1 MIGRTISHYK
11 ILEKLGQGGMGVLY
25 KAEDTKL
32 TRIVAIKFLLP
43 TALPGG
49 EVRAR
54 FIHEAKAAAS
64 LNHPNICT
72 IYEIDDFEGQ
82 PFIAMEFVEGRSL
95 TAVIESGPLKLE
107 QVRDIASQLAT
118 GLQHAHEK
126 CIVHRDIKPSNIM
139 ITPAGLAKIMDFGL
153 ARVEEQT
160 KLTREGT
167 TVGTVAYMSPE
178 QVRAEAIDHRTD
190 VWSLGVILYEMVS
203 GQRPFKGDYDQVVM
217 YSICND
223 EPAPLTSLRTGVP
236 LELERITMKALAKQ
250 PAERYQHADE
260 LLSDLRRLGS
270 MSSGEKSK
278 RASAEASIRAELA
291 RPKGGPEPA
300 PPGTGAGSGLAA
312 MEDESGPAPARADAQ
327 LERATVEGE
336 PEQAPATVE
345 TARKRRRIALPVSAL
360 VVAGLAVSYLFLR
373 PLITEQRLSASPR
386 PIAVISFENLTGD
399 PQFDY
404 LSTAIP
410 NLLITSLEQSGYL
423 RVATW
428 ERMRDLIKELGK
440 GETGTIDKE
449 LGFELCRRDG
459 IDLIVTGSF
468 TKAGDVFATDIK
480 VLKVE
485 TKELVRTA
493 SARGDGVESI
503 LKRQVDEL
511 SREISRGVGLSLSRI
526 EATQRPVI
534 DVTTTSMD
542 AYNHFLRGK
551 DEYERFYFD
560 DARPE
565 LEKAVQLDSTF
576 AVGHLYLAFTYARLG
591 EPDAY
596 RAAYERA
603 RKYSSRATDK
613 ERLLIESYYATDV
626 EKDQAKSMSLL
637 EELIRKY
644 PKEKSAHNALA
655 KRYDAAERY
664 EDAVKEYDTVLKL
677 DPTYAPA
684 FNSLA
689 YSYMRLENYER
700 ALEYLKRYA
709 SLSPGDR
716 NPLDSMG
723 ELYFLMGDLDKAIG
737 KYREALEVRP
747 GFFGSI
753 LRIAYIHGVKG
764 EYDSTM
770 SLVDRYINSAPSAM
784 HREGGYCFRAYFLL
798 RLGNP
803 DQALED
809 MRRRIELTK
818 SSTFPDGK
826 PYAYE
831 TMLFAAYETGH
842 YDDARRFLARR
853 RASWRGEQLTP
864 RQRNTLEAYCATL
877 EGMIEL
883 KSGNQEAAGKAFN
896 EIKGL
901 SIPEDSQISYSFV
914 RNVAAIFEGE
924 FLLAEGRPREA
935 IEAVSKRFKLETPF
949 MDVNLM
955 AQWNIPMDQDVVARS
970 YARLGDL
977 DRAIAE
983 YKKLIEFNPKSR
995 DRRLNN
1001 PRYYY
1006 RLAKLYEQKGRQTE
1020 ARREYERFLFLWKN
1034 ADRRLPEYVDAAA
1047 RLKKLSGSTGS

>member
-1 MIGRTISHYK
+1 MIGRTVSHFRV
-11 ILEKLGQGGMGVLY
+11 LEKLGEGGMGVVY

-32 TRIVAIKFLLP
+32 SRVVALKLLSP
-43 TALPGG
+43 AALPG
-49 EVRAR
+49 EDDRSR
-54 FIHEAKAAAS
+54 FVHEAKAAAS

-72 IYEIDDFEGQ
+72 IYEIDEFEGR
-82 PFIAMEFVEGRSL
+82 PFIAMEFVEGRNL
-95 TAVIESGPLKLE
+95 AAVIESGPMKLE
-107 QVRDIASQLAT
+107 QVRDVATQLAA
-118 GLQHAHEK
+118 GLHHAHEK
-126 CIVHRDIKPSNIM
+126 GIVHRDIKPSNIM
-139 ITPAGLAKIMDFGL
+139 ITEAGLAKIMDFGL
-153 ARVEEQT
+153 ARAPGQT
-160 KLTREGT
+160 KLTREGV

-178 QVRAEAIDHRTD
+178 QVCAGSLDHRTD
-190 VWSLGVILYEMVS
+190 LWSLGVLLYEMVS
-203 GQRPFKGDYDQVVM
+203 GQKPFKGDYDQVVM
-217 YSICND
+217 YSILNE

-236 LELERITMKALAKQ
+236 LELERIAMKALAKL

-260 LLSDLRRLGS
+260 LLSDLRRLDS
-270 MSSGEKSK
+270 DLSEAKPK
-278 RASAEASIRAELA
+278 RASTAV
-291 RPKGGPEPA
+291 
-300 PPGTGAGSGLAA
+300 GAQS
-312 MEDESGPAPARADAQ
+312 
-327 LERATVEGE
+327 
-336 PEQAPATVE
+336 EQAVAKADT
-345 TARKRRRIALPVSAL
+345 RGKRRRVALPVSAL
-360 VVAGLAVSYLFLR
+360 VVAGLAVAYFFLR
-373 PLITEQRLSASPR
+373 PMITEQRLIASPR

-428 ERMRDLIKELGK
+428 ERMRDVIKELGK
-440 GETGTIDKE
+440 GEIGTIDKE

-468 TKAGDVFATDIK
+468 TKAGNVFATDIK

-560 DARPE
+560 DARTE
-565 LEKAVQLDSTF
+565 FEKAVQLDSTF
-576 AVGHLYLAFTYARLG
+576 AVGHLYLAITQARLG
-591 EPDAY
+591 ELEAPK
-596 RAAYERA
+596 AAYERA
-603 RKYSSRATDK
+603 KKYSGRATDK
-613 ERLLIESYYATDV
+613 ERLFIQSYYAVDI
-626 EKDQAKSMSLL
+626 ENDQAKSISLL
-637 EELIRKY
+637 KELIRKY

-689 YSYMRLENYER
+689 YSYMRLEDYER

-723 ELYFLMGDLDKAIG
+723 ELYFVMGDLDRAIG

-747 GFFGSI
+747 GFFESI
-753 LRIAYIHGVKG
+753 MRVAYIYGVKG

-770 SLVDRYINSAPSAM
+770 SLVDRYINSAPSAL
-784 HREGGYCFRAYFLL
+784 RQVGYVFRAYFLL

-803 DQALED
+803 DEALED

-818 SSTFPDGK
+818 SSTYPEGI
-826 PYAYE
+826 PVAYQ
-831 TMLFAAYETGH
+831 TMMFAAYETGH
-842 YDDARRFLARR
+842 YDDAKRYNAEWT
-853 RASWRGEQLTP
+853 ASYRDGQLKMTP
-864 RQRNTLEAYCATL
+864 LQRKILESLFGTF

-883 KSGNQEAAGKAFN
+883 KSGNQEAARKAFN

-901 SIPEDSQISYSFV
+901 LGSIPEDSQTRSRFI

-935 IEAVSKRFKLETPF
+935 IAAVSERFKLGIPIMEL
-949 MDVNLM
+949 NQM

-983 YKKLIEFNPKSR
+983 YKKLIEFNPKGK
-995 DRRLNN
+995 DRRLRN
-1001 PRYYY
+1001 PRYHY
-1006 RLAKLYEQKGRQTE
+1006 RLAKLYEQKGRRAE
-1020 ARREYERFLFLWKN
+1020 AKREYERFLSLWKN
-1034 ADRRLPEYVDAAA
+1034 ADRRLPEYVDATA
-1047 RLKKLSGSTGS
+1047 RLQKLSSSTPHEQLDKNSASLLNAV

>member
-1 MIGRTISHYK
+1 MIGRTVSHFR
-11 ILEKLGQGGMGVLY
+11 ILEKRGEGGMGVVY

-32 TRIVAIKFLLP
+32 TRTVALKLLP
-43 TALPGG
+43 PSALPG
-49 EVRAR
+49 EDDRAR
-54 FIHEAKAAAS
+54 FVHEAKAAAS

-72 IYEIDDFEGQ
+72 IYEIDEFEGR
-82 PFIAMEFVEGRSL
+82 PFIAMEFVEGKTLAS
-95 TAVIESGPLKLE
+95 VIESGPMKLDK
-107 QVRDIASQLAT
+107 VRDIASQLAS
-118 GLQHAHEK
+118 GLQCAHEK
-126 CIVHRDIKPSNIM
+126 GIVHRDIKPSNIM

-153 ARVEEQT
+153 ARAAGQT
-160 KLTREGT
+160 KLTREGM

-178 QVRAEAIDHRTD
+178 QVRADALDRRTD
-190 VWSLGVILYEMVS
+190 LWSLGVILYEMVS
-203 GQRPFKGDYDQVVM
+203 GRKPFNGDYDQVVM
-217 YSICND
+217 YSILNE

-236 LELERITMKALAKQ
+236 LELERIAMKALAKQ

-270 MSSGEKSK
+270 EVSGAESK
-278 RASAEASIRAELA
+278 RASTAVGAES
-291 RPKGGPEPA
+291 
-300 PPGTGAGSGLAA
+300 
-312 MEDESGPAPARADAQ
+312 
-327 LERATVEGE
+327 
-336 PEQAPATVE
+336 EQAVAKADTG
-345 TARKRRRIALPVSAL
+345 RKRRRIALPVSAL
-360 VVAGLAVSYLFLR
+360 VVAGLAVAYFFLR
-373 PLITEQRLSASPR
+373 PLITEQRLIASPR

-404 LSTAIP
+404 LTTAIP

-468 TKAGDVFATDIK
+468 TKAGNVFATDIK
-480 VLKVE
+480 VLKVD

-551 DEYERFYFD
+551 DEYERFYFA
-560 DARPE
+560 DARTE

-576 AVGHLYLAFTYARLG
+576 AVAHLYLAITYARLG
-591 EPDAY
+591 ELDAPK
-596 RAAYERA
+596 AAYERA
-603 RKYSSRATDK
+603 KKYSNRATDR
-613 ERLLIESYYATDV
+613 ERLFIESWYATDV
-626 EKDQAKSMSLL
+626 ENDEAKSISLL

-644 PKEKSAHNALA
+644 AKEKSAHFALGR
-655 KRYDAAERY
+655 RYQDAGRY
-664 EDAVKEYDTVLKL
+664 EDAIKEYDTVLKL

-684 FNSLA
+684 VNLLA
-689 YSYMRLENYER
+689 YVYMNLEKYER

-737 KYREALEVRP
+737 NYKKALEVRP
-747 GFFGSI
+747 SFFESI
-753 LRIAYIHGVKG
+753 IRIAYIYGVKG
-764 EYDSTM
+764 EYDSTL
-770 SLVDRYINSAPSAM
+770 SLVNRYIDTAPSAAY
-784 HREGGYCFRAYFLL
+784 RASGYFWKSVVFF
-798 RLGNP
+798 RLGTP

-809 MRRRIELTK
+809 MRRVFELSR
-818 SSTFPDGK
+818 SSIYPEGS
-826 PYAYE
+826 PGAYQ
-831 TMLFAAYETGH
+831 TMMFANYEAGH
-842 YDDARRFLARR
+842 YDDARRFLAGWQASRKGRQLEEMPLERR
-853 RASWRGEQLTP
+853 SV
-864 RQRNTLEAYCATL
+864 EAFSKTL

-896 EIKGL
+896 ELRGL
-901 SIPEDSQISYSFV
+901 LDSLSDDSPTTSRFMW
-914 RNVAAIFEGE
+914 NVAAIFEGE
-924 FLLAEGRPREA
+924 FLLADGRPREA
-935 IEAVSKRFKLETPF
+935 IETVSKHFKQVIPF
-949 MDVNLM
+949 MNENQM
-955 AQWNIPMDQDVVARS
+955 AQWNFPMDQDVVARS

-995 DRRLNN
+995 DRRLKN

-1006 RLAKLYEQKGRQTE
+1006 RLAKLYEQKGRPTE
-1020 ARREYERFLFLWKN
+1020 AKREYERFLSLWKN
-1034 ADRRLPEYVDAAA
+1034 ADRRLPEYVDATA
-1047 RLKKLSGSTGS
+1047 RLKKLGGSTPG

>member
-1 MIGRTISHYK
+1 MIGRTVSHFRV
-11 ILEKLGQGGMGVLY
+11 LEKLGEGGMGVVY

-32 TRIVAIKFLLP
+32 TRTVALKLLPP
-43 TALPGG
+43 TALPG
-49 EVRAR
+49 EDDRAR
-54 FIHEAKAAAS
+54 FVHEAKAAAS

-72 IYEIDDFEGQ
+72 IYEIDEFEGR

-95 TAVIESGPLKLE
+95 AALIESGPMKLDK
-107 QVRDIASQLAT
+107 VRDIASQLAS
-118 GLQHAHEK
+118 GLQCAHEK
-126 CIVHRDIKPSNIM
+126 GIVHRDIKPSNIM
-139 ITPAGLAKIMDFGL
+139 VTPAGLPKIMDFGL
-153 ARVEEQT
+153 ARAAGQT
-160 KLTREGT
+160 KLTREGM
-167 TVGTVAYMSPE
+167 TVGTVSYMSPE
-178 QVRAEAIDHRTD
+178 QVRADALDQRTD
-190 VWSLGVILYEMVS
+190 LWSLGVLLYEMVS

-217 YSICND
+217 YSILNE

-236 LELERITMKALAKQ
+236 LELERIVMKALAKQ
-250 PAERYQHADE
+250 PEERYQHADE
-260 LLSDLRRLGS
+260 LLSDLRRLGGEL
-270 MSSGEKSK
+270 SGAESK
-278 RASAEASIRAELA
+278 RT
-291 RPKGGPEPA
+291 PTGGD
-300 PPGTGAGSGLAA
+300 SQ
-312 MEDESGPAPARADAQ
+312 S
-327 LERATVEGE
+327 
-336 PEQAPATVE
+336 EQAAAKAG
-345 TARKRRRIALPVSAL
+345 ARGKRRRIALPVSAL
-360 VVAGLAVSYLFLR
+360 VVAGLAVAYFFLR
-373 PLITEQRLSASPR
+373 PLMTEQRLIASPR
-386 PIAVISFENLTGD
+386 PVAVISFENLTGD

-404 LSTAIP
+404 LSAAIP

-428 ERMRDLIKELGK
+428 ERMRDVIKELGK

-468 TKAGDVFATDIK
+468 TKAGNVFATDIK

-493 SARGDGVESI
+493 GARGDGVESI
-503 LKRQVDEL
+503 LRRQVDEL

-542 AYNHFLRGK
+542 AYSCFIKGK
-551 DEYERFYFD
+551 DEFERFYFA
-560 DARPE
+560 DARRE
-565 LEKAVQLDSTF
+565 LERAVQLDSTF
-576 AVGHLYLAFTYARLG
+576 AVAHLYLASTYARLG
-591 EPDAY
+591 ELDAPK
-596 RAAYERA
+596 ASYERA
-603 RKYSSRATDK
+603 KKYSSRATDK
-613 ERLLIESYYATDV
+613 ERLLIESYYATAV
-626 EKDQAKSMSLL
+626 ENDQAKSISLL

-655 KRYDAAERY
+655 KRYEAAERY

-689 YSYMRLENYER
+689 YSYMHLEDYER

-737 KYREALEVRP
+737 KYREALGVRP

-753 LRIAYIHGVKG
+753 IRMAYIYGVKG

-770 SLVDRYINSAPSAM
+770 SLVDRYINSAPSP
-784 HREGGYCFRAYFLL
+784 GYRDAGYAFRAYFLL
-798 RLGNP
+798 RLGNS

-809 MRRRIELTK
+809 MRRRIEVTK
-818 SSTFPDGK
+818 SSTYPEGA
-826 PYAYE
+826 PGGYQT
-831 TMLFAAYETGH
+831 TMIAAYEAGH
-842 YDDARRFLARR
+842 YDDARRFLAR
-853 RASWRGEQLTP
+853 WKPIWEELQLELTP
-864 RQRNTLEAYCATL
+864 QQRKISEAYYMAF

-896 EIKGL
+896 DLKGL
-901 SIPEDSQISYSFV
+901 LGSIPEGSQTSFRFI

-935 IEAVSKRFKLETPF
+935 IAAVSKRFKLGTPF
-949 MDVNLM
+949 MDESQM

-970 YARLGDL
+970 YARIGDL

-983 YKKLIEFNPKSR
+983 YEKLIEFNPKGK
-995 DRRLNN
+995 DRRLRN
-1001 PRYYY
+1001 PRYHY
-1006 RLAKLYEQKGRQTE
+1006 RLAKLYEQKGRRTE
-1020 ARREYERFLFLWKN
+1020 AKREYERFLSLWKN

-1047 RLKKLSGSTGS
+1047 RLKKLGGPT